1 MQLYKPEDEAVYND
15 ILDILDISSAESRC
29 LNYRNAPSIRKG
41 LLKQI
46 NMVVKGEWNN
56 ENET

>member
-1 MQLYKPEDEAVYND
+1 MQLYKPEDEAVYHD

-29 LNYRNAPSIRKG
+29 LNYRNTPSIRQG